1 MLYAIPEYSNSS
13 LEMVK
18 LVLQMIKAQNEQV
31 PDSLRAMVYNVI
43 DEAKELSS
51 NPLGAHTNIVY
62 SESVALALEMREKEA
77 LSSCLNNINSAAM
90 LLPNVA
96 SSVLE
101 NIV

>member
-1 MLYAIPEYSNSS
+1 MLYAIPEYSSSS

-18 LVLQMIKAQNEQV
+18 LVLQMIKVQNDQV
-31 PDSLRAMVYNVI
+31 PESLRTMVYDVI
-43 DEAKELSS
+43 DEAKGLSLD
-51 NPLGAHTNIVY
+51 PLGVHASIVY

-90 LLPNVA
+90 LLPSVA